1 MLGDNEKVTNVVTG
15 EALLSLI
22 NENAVVS
29 NESLASRLRFFL
41 RTEKDAQKRRA
52 ILNALQTVNV
62 LSEHL
67 ESCANFKNAY
77 AHIFPPSGTIH

>member
-22 NENAVVS
+22 KENAVVS
-29 NESLASRLRFFL
+29 NESLASRLQFFL

-52 ILNALQTVNV
+52 ILNALQAISV
-62 LSEHL
+62 LSEHP
-67 ESCANFKNAY
+67 ESCANLKKSV
-77 AHIFPPSGTIH
+77 AHIFPPSGSIH